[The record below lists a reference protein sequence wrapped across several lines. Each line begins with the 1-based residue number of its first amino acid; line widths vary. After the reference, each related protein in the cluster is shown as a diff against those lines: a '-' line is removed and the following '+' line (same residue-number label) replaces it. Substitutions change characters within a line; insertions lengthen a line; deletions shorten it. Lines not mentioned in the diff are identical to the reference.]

1 MTLRPLRPSQSTGR
15 VDDAGDDGP
24 GQVPAVDRKLGPIAT
39 PTILPRTK
47 RATCSQCR
55 VRKVRCDGR
64 EGLCQNC
71 DRLGFECSF
80 QQTPSK
86 SPSRYLKLPERRRRM
101 QACIP
106 CHLKKTRCHGE
117 VPSCFNCA
125 RKGRECTYP
134 PVRKQGAAANTAA
147 SAAAA
152 DGEERS
158 SAPLGQ
164 ETSVRHPM
172 AAASPESPASL
183 EPGVSTAEKP
193 SGTPL
198 PDAAMVAEHI
208 ESYFDYL
215 YPLPFFSF
223 LHKPT
228 VVRRCRD
235 GTVNEPLKFAI
246 CAVTS
251 LHLQRAALSH
261 PAWAREA
268 EQLVLQQIGR
278 PSIFHLQALLLVIRY
293 RIESGEFPTAFMLA
307 ALAARTAVA
316 LRLNYERSELAF
328 VAQEARRRLFWALYL
343 LDDYFCV
350 GLREFEL
357 CPEETI
363 YLELPCRE
371 EIFEAGQQ
379 RRTGMIR
386 PSASDNVAAMGLR
399 GVYVRLISTRRAIMR
414 FNRRVGLGEES
425 PSTIGDRIQQ
435 FEQELACLQ
444 AAFGPEHQ
452 YSVSNLTSCAW
463 PAQFVMLHMSYYQCY
478 CDLYRMF
485 LTGYSEAAPSRILAT
500 LRPQD
505 RIAMQAQC
513 LEHAESI
520 LRILGDFVSQ
530 HPGESHGR
538 GSRLLLLERDAAVCA
553 FESARLVMFG
563 ARLPCATSTLE
574 VAIHKAR
581 AISLYFITNFYQY
594 SASTRPLSVT
604 LEHLIS
610 SYSNR
615 LAGQTQ
621 PQTRT
626 TTTQETHS
634 EPESAA
640 PRSSS
645 NKISQYA
652 SSRQRLS
659 VQSLLLQ
666 SDFTDDSHEI
676 AAGSFSASNTNTNTN
691 TIAASTTPTT
701 TTNTTTTTN
710 IANQPETAYPPFLQT
725 RAAATI
731 PSLSINRGG
740 HTNTDETLAVPVA
753 SSSIGS
759 SSLSAPR
766 NATTGAALA
775 FTLCHYNNTIAQQ
788 SQSPSHAQ
796 HLLPPRSASSSPW
809 VMAIDARRE
818 DAGLI
823 FNPWMGFTGT
833 EEFYGLSA
841 GLGEEY

>member
-1 MTLRPLRPSQSTGR
+1 MNLRPLRPSHSTRR
-15 VDDAGDDGP
+15 VDDNGHGCP
-24 GQVPAVDRKLGPIAT
+24 GQVSTVERKLGPIAT
-39 PTILPRTK
+39 PTTLPRTK

-80 QQTPSK
+80 QQSPSR

-134 PVRKQGAAANTAA
+134 AARKQGVGVGATTAPAAAL
-147 SAAAA
+147 

-158 SAPLGQ
+158 STTPEQ
-164 ETSVRHPM
+164 EMSARHPIPV
-172 AAASPESPASL
+172 ADPEDPSSL
-183 EPGVSTAEKP
+183 EPGVSTAEKVSGP
-193 SGTPL
+193 SL

-208 ESYFDYL
+208 DSYFDYL

-228 VVRRCRD
+228 VIRRCRD

-251 LHLQRAALSH
+251 LHLRRAALSH
-261 PAWAREA
+261 PTWAQEA
-268 EQLVLQQIGR
+268 EQLILQQIGR

-379 RRTGMIR
+379 RQTGTIR
-386 PSASDNVAAMGLR
+386 PTASDNVAAMGLR

-444 AAFGPEHQ
+444 AALNPEHQ
-452 YSVSNLTSCAW
+452 YSVTNLASCAW

-485 LTGYSEAAPSRILAT
+485 LTGYSEAAPSRLLANI
-500 LRPQD
+500 RPQD
-505 RIAMQAQC
+505 RIAMQEQC
-513 LEHAESI
+513 LQHAENI
-520 LRILGDFVSQ
+520 IRILGDFIS
-530 HPGESHGR
+530 HNPGESHGR
-538 GSRLLLLERDAAVCA
+538 SRLLLLERDAAVCA

-581 AISLYFITNFYQY
+581 GVSLYFITNLFQY
-594 SASTRPLSVT
+594 SASTRPLSVA

-610 SYSNR
+610 SYSSR

-621 PQTRT
+621 SQTR
-626 TTTQETHS
+626 TQETHS

-645 NKISQYA
+645 KISQYA

-676 AAGSFSASNTNTNTN
+676 AGSFSVTN
-691 TIAASTTPTT
+691 II
-701 TTNTTTTTN
+701 NTTTY
-710 IANQPETAYPPFLQT
+710 IPNQPETAYPPFLQSRT
-725 RAAATI
+725 TI
-731 PSLSINRGG
+731 NPSLGISRGG
-740 HTNTDETLAVPVA
+740 STSTSTSTNDLPALPA
-753 SSSIGS
+753 SSSIS
-759 SSLSAPR
+759 NSVSAPR
-766 NATTGAALA
+766 NATMGSLP
-775 FTLCHYNNTIAQQ
+775 FTLCNYNNITTHQ
-788 SQSPSHAQ
+788 SQPLSLPQ
-796 HLLPPRSASSSPW
+796 QLPPRSASSSPW
-809 VMAIDARRE
+809 VVAIDARRE

-823 FNPWMGFTGT
+823 FNPWMGFTGI
-833 EEFYGLSA
+833 EEFYGLPE